1 MKTIVFIDAHVTQ
14 SLALITELENL
25 GHKASAFSTLDDAF
39 EQISIKTPNLII
51 ISDSLEYHSIENFI
65 RKLKNINN
73 YNEIDV
79 CVIARD
85 SHRYQNLKVEVLT
98 PPLHIEKLQFLLKK
112 KKAPKPLDQDIFSE
126 VLQDVLGEKKPSPSK
141 KGFEED
147 ITSKIVHFTEKEGS
161 ALTQELEHKIDILKK
176 DSQILLQAKDKKILD
191 LKRKID
197 SLELEI
203 SELSNDIKT
212 SHETM
217 HEWHE
222 KSQRA
227 LKALKLAI
235 SQLEETDED
244 LDKLKKSA

>member
-39 EQISIKTPNLII
+39 EQISIKTPDLII

-126 VLQDVLGEKKPSPSK
+126 VLQDVLGEKKTPPSK

-147 ITSKIVHFTEKEGS
+147 ITSKIVRFNEAERS
-161 ALTQELEHKIDILKK
+161 ASTQELEHKIDILKK

-227 LKALKLAI
+227 LKAIKLAI

>member
-39 EQISIKTPNLII
+39 EQITIKVPDLII
-51 ISDSLEYHSIENFI
+51 ISDSLEYHSIENFM
-65 RKLKNINN
+65 RKVKNLNN

-79 CVIARD
+79 CVVARD

-141 KGFEED
+141 IGLQ
-147 ITSKIVHFTEKEGS
+147 THEKEGS
-161 ALTQELEHKIDILKK
+161 TSTQELEHKIDILKK